1 MIVVIHDMQK
11 PTPGL
16 SRITYLAS
24 RIIPPFSLELD
35 TARSYCRPMKRISF
49 LIVALALWTAP
60 ALRAEDAATE
70 ERLNKLA
77 GRIDD
82 LVAGQ
87 ESLRNRVQ
95 ALEREIEAVREQV
108 AKPTGNYASQ
118 EELKRLADTVKEVD
132 QKRMKDAE
140 QVQAQFVKLSK
151 VVAPPSSTA
160 KKPPTN
166 STSDHPIE
174 ASSTPEKGFGE
185 YTIQKGDN
193 LSLIIKAYADKN
205 IKLTVDQIVKANP
218 GLVPE
223 KLKVGQKIWIP
234 APQS

>member
-1 MIVVIHDMQK
+1 
-11 PTPGL
+11 
-16 SRITYLAS
+16 
-24 RIIPPFSLELD
+24 
-35 TARSYCRPMKRISF
+35 MKRISF
-49 LIVALALWTAP
+49 LLVALALWTAP

-87 ESLRNRVQ
+87 ESLRNRIQ
-95 ALEREIEAVREQV
+95 ALEREIEAVREQ
-108 AKPTGNYASQ
+108 ASKPTGNYASQ
-118 EELKRLADTVKEVD
+118 EELKRLADAVKDVD

-151 VVAPPSSTA
+151 VVAA
-160 KKPPTN
+160 PPTASKKLAVN
-166 STSDHPIE
+166 SSSEHPAME
-174 ASSTPEKGFGE
+174 GSAAPEKGFGE
-185 YTIQKGDN
+185 YTIQKGDT
-193 LSLIIKAYADKN
+193 LSLIVQAYRDKN
-205 IKLTVDQIVKANP
+205 IKLTAEQIVKANP

-223 KLKVGQKIWIP
+223 KLRVGQKIWIP